1 MSSLKI
7 LRKSIDK
14 KVTFNSKHRTGKI
27 SGVLKEVYGKNLYLN
42 GDWYYFNDLYNIEI
56 DE

>member
-1 MSSLKI
+1 MSNLKT
-7 LRKSIDK
+7 LRKSIGN
-14 KVTFNSKHRTGKI
+14 KVSFNSKNRNKLI
-27 SGVLKEVYGKNLYLN
+27 SGTLLEVYGKNLYVN